1 MLTSVEENDEGAV
14 ETETPPGL
22 SRRFYRIVHRVLGTV
37 LFYRTPRIVLGIVL
51 LITGLAGLVL
61 PVLPGVVTIVGALA
75 ILRKDTPFIARLWDR
90 FVVPMGQR
98 YRRWRNARRC
108 R

>member
-1 MLTSVEENDEGAV
+1 MLISVEENDGGSV

-22 SRRFYRIVHRVLGTV
+22 SRRFYRIIHRVLGSV
-37 LFYRTPRIVLGIVL
+37 LFYRTPRIALGIVL

-61 PVLPGVVTIVGALA
+61 PVLQGVVLIVAALA
-75 ILRKDTPFIARLWDR
+75 ILRKDIPFVATIWDR
-90 FVVPMGQR
+90 FVVPLQLR
-98 YRRWRNARRC
+98 YRRWRDARRC